1 MEQLE
6 FKFFWPLEEQISL
19 DLDYTESDEF
29 SRELF
34 RKEIVSVLN
43 HTGEYT
49 YTTTATSFHIQPSPN
64 YAGHWEVSGENF
76 KIFREK
82 RPSWFIRK
90 FNELLIGW
98 VWVDDE

>member
-6 FKFFWPLEEQISL
+6 FKFFWPLEEQIPL
-19 DLDYTESDEF
+19 DLDFTESDEF

-43 HTGEYT
+43 HTGAYT
-49 YTTTATSFHIQPSPN
+49 IAPTTTSFHIQPSPN

>member
-43 HTGEYT
+43 HTGAYT
-49 YTTTATSFHIQPSPN
+49 IAPTTTSFHIKTSNN